1 MALFQNLRWIHD
13 VRQVGTGPLW
23 GETRDRRLVGSR
35 LLLSLRSPAQHSLV
49 ELSPA
54 GSRLP
59 LGLSGP
65 DWSSPPWRAAVLT
78 APWMGG
84 SRGSLARTAGS
95 ALRYPARGQRRPAAH
110 APGAVPWQLESFPPT
125 GRAENGSEGV
135 AGPGPPQGGLSGRAG
150 G

>member
-1 MALFQNLRWIHD
+1 MTLDRWGQGLCG
-13 VRQVGTGPLW
+13 VRRGTGGWW
-23 GETRDRRLVGSR
+23 GLDCCSLSA
-35 LLLSLRSPAQHSLV
+35 LLPSTPW
-49 ELSPA
+49 
-54 GSRLP
+54 
-59 LGLSGP
+59 
-65 DWSSPPWRAAVLT
+65 WSSVLQGAGCLWACQALTGLHPPWRAAVLT